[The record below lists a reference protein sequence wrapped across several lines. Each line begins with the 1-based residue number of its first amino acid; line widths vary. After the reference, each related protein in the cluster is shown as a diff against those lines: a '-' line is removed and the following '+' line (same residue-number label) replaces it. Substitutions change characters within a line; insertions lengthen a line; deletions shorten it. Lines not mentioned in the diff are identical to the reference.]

1 MLKPAKIS
9 DPALHLAESAGVAVF
24 VYDENGCVRAHNTA
38 ATRLSKA
45 VEKEEERTIA
55 LHRERR
61 RAAALRAM

>member
-1 MLKPAKIS
+1 MQELSIFERVCG
-9 DPALHLAESAGVAVF
+9 LLAITLMAVF
-24 VYDENGCVRAHNTA
+24 VYDENGCVRADNTA
-38 ATRLSKA
+38 ATRLRKA